1 MLNLVEVRGQAG
13 ILSLPLEDSTLGYDI
28 QEIQGLDP
36 VKATL
41 VSSSFAQQDGS
52 QYQSSRRENR
62 NITMKLGLYPDY
74 TTDTVQSLRQRLYP
88 LLMTKKAVSLRF
100 YMDGD
105 MTVDIDGRVE
115 SFENAMFSDT
125 PGVDLSIMCF
135 DPDFI
140 DPVPVVLNG
149 STTSGSTMT
158 AINYV
163 GTVETGIDLRLSI
176 NRTLTALTIYHQTP
190 DGTVKTMDI
199 AGSFV
204 SGDILTI
211 STIPGSKSA
220 TLTRSGSDSSVL
232 YAVSPQSNWL
242 ELDTGANGVRVY
254 ASGAAIPYTITY
266 TRRYGGL

>member
-28 QEIQGLDP
+28 QEITGLDP

-41 VSSSFAQQDGS
+41 VSSSFAQQDGA
-52 QYQSSRRENR
+52 QYQSSRRETR

-74 TTDTVQSLRQRLYP
+74 TTDTVQTLRQRLYP

-105 MTVDIDGRVE
+105 MIVDIDGRVE

-140 DPVPVVLNG
+140 APTPVVVNG

-158 AINYV
+158 TINYA
-163 GTVETGIDLRLSI
+163 GTVETGIELKLNV
-176 NRTLTALTIYHQTP
+176 NRTLSAFTIYHQTP
-190 DGTVKTMDI
+190 DGSIKTMDF
-199 AGSFV
+199 AGSLV
-204 SGDILTI
+204 SGDVITI
-211 STIPGSKSA
+211 TTTPGSKAA
-220 TLTRSGSDSSVL
+220 TLTRSGSNSSVL

-242 ELDTGANGVRVY
+242 ELDTGANSIRVY
-254 ASGAAIPYTITY
+254 ASGATIPYTITY